1 MQASSSRPGSPRTLS
16 LTLAVACGLFMLA
29 ALAVRIH
36 GIGDPL
42 VVFHSLR
49 HYRSALIARA
59 CYDDATPG
67 TPGWA
72 VEIAHANRDIQQAG
86 EPPISEWIA
95 CTAYRAI
102 GHEDLRIP
110 RTLTAIW
117 WILGAIPL
125 LLIARRLIS
134 TNGALIA
141 CALYLFLPYAIV
153 ATRTFQPDPLMAS
166 CALWAIAAL
175 LALHD
180 HPSGRRLIGAALA
193 MGVALLVKPMSVFV
207 VIPASLALARAREP
221 WRRLIVD
228 RDVWLLI
235 GVGLIPPALYY
246 GHSLF
251 FGRLAQDQ
259 FQTRFV
265 PSLLPTRFFW
275 GGWLR
280 QIHRV
285 VGWPV
290 AAAAAIGTFV
300 AAQPLARRVL
310 GAIWLGYVAFAVAF
324 TYHMPTHDYYHL
336 PFLPIAAIAAAAA
349 IDRGLS
355 LAPARAGVWL
365 AAAFAC
371 VIAVRG
377 STLAWPH
384 LTLPH
389 AAEIVADD
397 ERIGEATKHDGRV
410 LFLDLEYGYPLMYHA
425 QVAGDTWPGVDDL
438 NAEHLDGLPAL
449 TASARF
455 ARDYADMHPRYF
467 VVTDF
472 DSLDAEH
479 DLQQLLA
486 AKTTLIDQTSRHRVY
501 QFVNP

>member
-1 MQASSSRPGSPRTLS
+1 MQASSSTLGAVRKLPAP
-16 LTLAVACGLFMLA
+16 LTVACGLFLLA
-29 ALAVRIH
+29 GFAVRAH

-42 VVFHSLR
+42 VAFHSLR

-67 TPGWA
+67 TPRWA
-72 VEIAHANRDIQQAG
+72 IDIAHANRDIQQAG

-102 GHEDLRIP
+102 GREDLRIP
-110 RTLTAIW
+110 RALSAIW
-117 WILGAIPL
+117 WIIGAIPL
-125 LLIARRLIS
+125 FLIARRLIS
-134 TNGALIA
+134 VHGALVA
-141 CALYLFLPYAIV
+141 CALHLFLPYAIA
-153 ATRTFQPDPLMAS
+153 ATRTFQPDPLMTT
-166 CALWAIAAL
+166 CALGAIAAL

-180 HPSGRRLIGAALA
+180 RPSGRRLIAAALA
-193 MGVALLVKPMSVFV
+193 IGLALLVKPMSVFV
-207 VIPASLALARAREP
+207 VIPAALALARAREP
-221 WRRLIVD
+221 WRRLVID

-275 GGWLR
+275 SGWLR

-285 VGWPV
+285 VGWPI
-290 AAAAAIGTFV
+290 AAIAAIGTGV
-300 AAQPLARRVL
+300 AAQPLTRRLL
-310 GAIWLGYVAFAVAF
+310 GAIWLGYAAFAVAF
-324 TYHMPTHDYYHL
+324 TYHVPTHDYYHL
-336 PFLPIAAIAAAAA
+336 PFLPIAALAAAAA
-349 IDRGLS
+349 IDRLLS
-355 LAPARAGVWL
+355 MAPARAGVWL

-371 VIAVRG
+371 LVAVRG
-377 STLAWPH
+377 SWMAWPR

-389 AAEIVADD
+389 AAEIVADY
-397 ERIGEATKHDGRV
+397 ERIGEATHHDGRV

-438 NAEHLDGLPAL
+438 NAEQLDGLPAL
-449 TASARF
+449 SASARF
-455 ARDYADMHPRYF
+455 ARDYAASHPRYF

-472 DSLDAEH
+472 DSLNAER

-486 AKTTLIDQTSRHRVY
+486 AQATLVDQTTRHRVY
-501 QFVNP
+501 QLIAP